1 MAIPPEVLAGF
12 WGLLAGSA
20 LLVGAAAG
28 YFARVPERVHASVM
42 AFGAGVLISAI
53 SFELLDEAFRLG
65 GAYTAAAGLLVG
77 GAIFTVANI
86 VLARRG
92 AEHRKRHNPAAL
104 AKGKAGNNGPAIAVG
119 SLIDGIPESIAIGL
133 TIVAGGA
140 VSTATVI
147 AIFLSNI
154 PEGLSSSAGMKTIG
168 WSAPKVF
175 GLWTAIA
182 VVSGAASL
190 AGYAVFSGLSAVTNA
205 FVLALAA
212 GGILAMLADTM
223 VPEAFSEERSL
234 SGMVTVVGFIVSF
247 LLSMLG

>member
-1 MAIPPEVLAGF
+1 MLIPPVALAGF

-28 YFARVPERVHASVM
+28 FFTHVPERVHASVM
-42 AFGAGVLISAI
+42 AFGAGVLFSAI
-53 SFELLDEAFRLG
+53 SFELLDEANRLG

-77 GAIFTVANI
+77 GAVFTLANMA
-86 VLARRG
+86 LARRG
-92 AEHRKRHNPAAL
+92 AAHRKRHNASALGKAA
-104 AKGKAGNNGPAIAVG
+104 AGNNGPAIAVG

-154 PEGLSSSAGMKTIG
+154 PEGLSSSAGLKTMG
-168 WSAPKVF
+168 WSAGKVF

-190 AGYAVFSGLSAVTNA
+190 AGYAVFSGLGAGTNA

-234 SGMVTVVGFIVSF
+234 SGIVTVIGFITSF
-247 LLSMLG
+247 LLSMLS